1 MRFILAVIGEQLVVS
16 NRKKKDIMRDLQTQ
30 GFTAFHEK
38 KPSDSSGSRDD
49 GGSVDEQRQGQG
61 QSQVD
66 NESSSEKGYDYL
78 LSMKIWSLTMEKVEE
93 LIALRNAKR
102 GELDV
107 LISKSAEDLWLEDL
121 NALELALDDFD
132 SALEEATKQED
143 AARKKANHSRNNKD
157 KGKAQKPRAKVM
169 KGKDKGGSDDDSEGD
184 SGGDDVSSD
193 SDFEEARRKKDKGT
207 ARSKAASSAK
217 TVASTSSKPQT
228 SITKY
233 LTTSTSSTTSKAAAA
248 PGKAASSSTVQK
260 SIIKYTTSNSK
271 ATAAAVQVVPPIVV
285 PARNQEMLRE
295 TMTLAERLKMKSS
308 SAPAVVDLS
317 GSDDLFDSLS
327 AFSSVPAAAPRE
339 RDDGDGY
346 GGRVLQPLQT
356 TKSGARSKPKAAAAP
371 AVKTT
376 PQKGAAGVKRSAKSS
391 AVDGAAAAVRE
402 VFSPSD
408 VSPAAAKRTKTTKPK
423 ATAVPLSKAAAAV
436 ASKAPV
442 QKSTGTTKTL
452 QKNSKASK
460 KAAAVDDDS
469 DDEMD
474 FSPVKVVARSP
485 KPVRARKQITYDVD
499 ESEEEE
505 ASDFDSDD
513 DEEADAS
520 DFSD

>member
-38 KPSDSSGSRDD
+38 KTSDSSRDD
-49 GGSVDEQRQGQG
+49 GGSVDEHGQG

-66 NESSSEKGYDYL
+66 ESSSEKGYDYL

-121 NALELALDDFD
+121 TALELALDDFD

-169 KGKDKGGSDDDSEGD
+169 KGKAKGGSDDESDGD
-184 SGGDDVSSD
+184 SDDDGVSSD
-193 SDFEEARRKKDKGT
+193 SEFEETRHKKGK
-207 ARSKAASSAK
+207 AVANRSKAAASAK
-217 TVASTSSKPQT
+217 TTSSRPQT

-233 LTTSTSSTTSKAAAA
+233 LTTSSSTSSNKATAA
-248 PGKAASSSTVQK
+248 PEKTAPSSTVQK
-260 SIIKYTTSNSK
+260 SIIKYTNSK
-271 ATAAAVQVVPPIVV
+271 TAAAAAVQVVPPIVI
-285 PARNQEMLRE
+285 PARNQETLRE
-295 TMTLAERLKMKSS
+295 SMTLAERLKLKSS
-308 SAPAVVDLS
+308 SAPSAIVDLS

-327 AFSSVPAAAPRE
+327 AFSSVPAAAPR
-339 RDDGDGY
+339 DHD
-346 GGRVLQPLQT
+346 RVLQPQQT
-356 TKSGARSKPKAAAAP
+356 TKSGAKSKPKSA
-371 AVKTT
+371 AVKTNVT

-391 AVDGAAAAVRE
+391 AVDGAAAVKE
-402 VFSPSD
+402 VFSPTD
-408 VSPAAAKRTKTTKPK
+408 VSPVAAKRTKTTKPK
-423 ATAVPLSKAAAAV
+423 AAAAPVSKAAAAV
-436 ASKAPV
+436 SKAPV

-460 KAAAVDDDS
+460 KAVADS

-474 FSPVKVVARSP
+474 FSDSPPVKIVARSP

-499 ESEEEE
+499 KSEEE
-505 ASDFDSDD
+505 ASDFNSDD
-513 DEEADAS
+513 DDDGGDES
-520 DFSD
+520 DFSDD

>member
-1 MRFILAVIGEQLVVS
+1 MQ
-16 NRKKKDIMRDLQTQ
+16 
-30 GFTAFHEK
+30 
-38 KPSDSSGSRDD
+38 
-49 GGSVDEQRQGQG
+49 
-61 QSQVD
+61 
-66 NESSSEKGYDYL
+66 
-78 LSMKIWSLTMEKVEE
+78 
-93 LIALRNAKR
+93 
-102 GELDV
+102 
-107 LISKSAEDLWLEDL
+107 
-121 NALELALDDFD
+121 
-132 SALEEATKQED
+132 
-143 AARKKANHSRNNKD
+143 
-157 KGKAQKPRAKVM
+157 
-169 KGKDKGGSDDDSEGD
+169 
-184 SGGDDVSSD
+184 
-193 SDFEEARRKKDKGT
+193 
-207 ARSKAASSAK
+207 
-217 TVASTSSKPQT
+217 
-228 SITKY
+228 
-233 LTTSTSSTTSKAAAA
+233 
-248 PGKAASSSTVQK
+248 
-260 SIIKYTTSNSK
+260 
-271 ATAAAVQVVPPIVV
+271 
-285 PARNQEMLRE
+285 RE
-295 TMTLAERLKMKSS
+295 TMTLAERLKLKSS

-339 RDDGDGY
+339 RDDDDDGDGY

-402 VFSPSD
+402 VFSPTD
-408 VSPAAAKRTKTTKPK
+408 VSPVAAKRTKTTKPK
-423 ATAVPLSKAAAAV
+423 ATAAPVSKAAAAV

-460 KAAAVDDDS
+460 KAASVDDDDS

-474 FSPVKVVARSP
+474 FSPVKIVARSP